1 MNSVLIIVTLVGSSG
16 QYQYP
21 VHMKVAN
28 LAKAKQIAT
37 SATGDRAVRAEEQ

>member
-1 MNSVLIIVTLVGSSG
+1 MIVILVTLIGASG

-28 LAKAKQIAT
+28 LAKAKLQAEA
-37 SATGDRAVRAEEQ
+37 ATGDRAVAARKQ

>member
-1 MNSVLIIVTLVGSSG
+1 MVIILVTLLGSSG

-28 LAKAKQIAT
+28 LAKAKQIAAD
-37 SATGDRAVRAEEQ
+37 ATGDQAVRAEKQ